1 MNVTIHQP
9 EFAPWMGLFDKVLG
23 TDLFILLDDV
33 EFEKNYFQNR
43 NRVRT
48 ANGWSWITVPVHHGA
63 TTPIDE
69 VTIAKEDNPR
79 WSEKILKT
87 VYYNYHNAD
96 HFERVHDALE
106 SFLEGCGE
114 RLVTLNIPLLE
125 WMLDE
130 YELSPKVVRSSALD
144 VESAGSQRILDICR
158 EVGADT
164 YLSGVS
170 GRDYLDL
177 GAFEDAGVDV
187 TFQEFHHPIYEQEYE
202 PFIPRM
208 SALEPLMLF
217 GSEASDLLEPGWPER
232 VDEVAT

>member
-1 MNVTIHQP
+1 MRVTIHQP
-9 EFAPWMGLFDKVLG
+9 EFAPWLGLFDKVRG
-23 TDLFILLDDV
+23 TDLFVLLDDV

-48 ANGWSWITVPVHHGA
+48 ANDWSWITVPVHHGT

-79 WSEKILKT
+79 WAEKILKT

-96 HFERVHDALE
+96 PFEPVHDALE
-106 SFLEGCGE
+106 SFLDGCGE
-114 RLVTLNIPLLE
+114 RLVTLNVPLLE
-125 WMLDE
+125 WMLGE
-130 YELSPKVVRSSALD
+130 YGLSPKVVRSSGLD
-144 VESAGSQRILDICR
+144 VGSTGSDRILEICR

-164 YLSGVS
+164 YVSGVS
-170 GRDYLDL
+170 GRDYLELD
-177 GAFEDAGVDV
+177 AFEDAGIDV
-187 TFQEFHHPIYEQEYE
+187 EFQEFHHPIYEQLYD

-217 GSEASDLLEPGWPER
+217 GPDARELLDPSWSDR
-232 VDEVAT
+232 VDEVAG